1 MVSDKF
7 LGKTSTTFEDIIKK
21 VFQFHLNSVSSSI
34 ARLSVGFT
42 SQPKSQILESI
53 FFLKQSQSKQS
64 QAKKKITHSCNQS
77 AQKIGILG
85 CDIIFLQSHM
95 HGPLFLT
102 FRQLFTSKVPT
113 AGGKSLCMDVK
124 EFYKNFSQVIPN
136 CHLADLS
143 CLPQHQHHV
152 LHS

>member
-34 ARLSVGFT
+34 ARVSVGFT
-42 SQPKSQILESI
+42 SQPKSQILVSI
-53 FFLKQSQSKQS
+53 FFLKQSQSEQS
-64 QAKKKITHSCNQS
+64 QAKKITHSCNQS

-85 CDIIFLQSHM
+85 CDIIFLQSYM

-124 EFYKNFSQVIPN
+124 IRISAKYYQI
-136 CHLADLS
+136 AI
-143 CLPQHQHHV
+143 
-152 LHS
+152 

>member
-7 LGKTSTTFEDIIKK
+7 LGKTSTTFEDIVKK

-34 ARLSVGFT
+34 ARMSVGFT
-42 SQPKSQILESI
+42 SQPKSQILVSI
-53 FFLKQSQSKQS
+53 FFLKQSQSEQS
-64 QAKKKITHSCNQS
+64 QAKKITHSCTQS

-102 FRQLFTSKVPT
+102 FRQLCTSKVPT

-124 EFYKNFSQVIPN
+124 IRISAK
-136 CHLADLS
+136 
-143 CLPQHQHHV
+143 
-152 LHS
+152 